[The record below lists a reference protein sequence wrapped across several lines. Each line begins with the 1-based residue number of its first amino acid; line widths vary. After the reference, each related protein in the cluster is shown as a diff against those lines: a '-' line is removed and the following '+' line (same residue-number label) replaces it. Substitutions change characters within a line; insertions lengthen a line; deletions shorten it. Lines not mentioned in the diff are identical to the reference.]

1 MITGNMDIEDIHGVF
16 DKNRKRISA
25 FADKKAKALGHELRM
40 GMSRSAAKCYDLTAP
55 DRTEFKVVVIVQ
67 KKFYSL
73 AVYVYCRETNLLYR
87 CECNRA
93 VRVTS
98 FNRAYTVH
106 YLRRYAERILG
117 KPDMSINAVLASLT
131 PADLIQAYREGRNA
145 VFATVFGL
153 VFCTN
158 DEAKGV
164 VVFRTVV
171 SASMLKTS
179 QKEVYRQLG
188 GLVADLMNDE
198 RKRNLADRFGMAFL
212 LEEFQRRGIDCAALF
227 WEYRSYFEKQG
238 RLEPAARKGMLEW
251 NDALRLAGNGETDK

>member
-1 MITGNMDIEDIHGVF
+1 MNIEDIHAVF
-16 DKNRKRISA
+16 DKNRKRIAA
-25 FADKKAKALGHELRM
+25 FADKKAKVLRHELRM
-40 GMSRSAAKCYDLTAP
+40 GMKRSAAKCYGLTAP
-55 DRTEFKVVVIVQ
+55 DRTEFKVVTIVQ
-67 KKFYSL
+67 RRFYNL

-93 VRVTS
+93 IRVTS

-106 YLRRYAERILG
+106 YLHRYAERILG
-117 KPDMSINAVLASLT
+117 KPGMNIDAVLASLT
-131 PADLIQAYREGRNA
+131 PADLILAYQNGQNA
-145 VFATVFGL
+145 VFVTVFGM

-198 RKRNLADRFGMAFL
+198 RKRSLADRYGMAFL
-212 LEEFQRRGIDCAALF
+212 LEEFRLRDIDCAALF
-227 WEYRSYFEKQG
+227 WEYRSYFERQG
-238 RLEPAARKGMLEW
+238 RLKPAARKGTLKW
-251 NDALRLAGNGETDK
+251 NDALRLAGNSKTDK